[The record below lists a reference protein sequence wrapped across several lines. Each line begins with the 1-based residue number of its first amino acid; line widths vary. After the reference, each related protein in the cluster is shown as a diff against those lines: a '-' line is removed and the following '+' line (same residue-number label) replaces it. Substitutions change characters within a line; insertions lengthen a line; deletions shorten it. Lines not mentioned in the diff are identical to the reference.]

1 MQCVQGRR
9 RETKRIGSV
18 VRLGCLVVSFR
29 VACSYWMGQVLLFAL
44 LLSNSLSVV
53 GVMTEL
59 LASLTVSV
67 LCHFTMLKSS
77 LPIDLYTTIY
87 GNHFSYL
94 KNYDM

>member
-1 MQCVQGRR
+1 
-9 RETKRIGSV
+9 
-18 VRLGCLVVSFR
+18 
-29 VACSYWMGQVLLFAL
+29 MGQVLLFAL

-67 LCHFTMLKSS
+67 LLSFHNMLKSS

-94 KNYDM
+94 KNYDV